1 VASSADLVCNI
12 HQNATLFPH
21 FGQSTVVVG
30 NALGTLSESIIL
42 SELSGLLSGDAINF
56 FFLGNGSSCS
66 LSAVKPHFGHNT
78 TPCSILGFIRVSQ
91 LGQNL
96 KKDDLLSFLQIFF

>member
-30 NALGTLSESIIL
+30 KALGTLSESIIL
-42 SELSGLLSGDAINF
+42 SELPELFSGGAINF
-56 FFLGNGSSCS
+56 FVLDKGSCWSF
-66 LSAVKPHFGHNT
+66 SAVKPHFGHNT

-96 KKDDLLSFLQIFF
+96 KNDDLLSFLQFFF